1 MSSGDNLQ
9 LVFPTAIPI
18 TRVHNQCH
26 LKEVNH
32 QMVKAIPLNSSVVVD
47 NMKEATGT
55 NKAPVLLLVTVL
67 FSNEPKDLTR

>member
-1 MSSGDNLQ
+1 
-9 LVFPTAIPI
+9 
-18 TRVHNQCH
+18 
-26 LKEVNH
+26 
-32 QMVKAIPLNSSVVVD
+32 MVKAIPLNSSVVVD